1 MTDGRW
7 VWGGGILTSTAAA
20 VARELDRTRV
30 ERDAY
35 RDALEQV
42 THDFTPRRPGSDV
55 CGVCGWFD
63 GPEHQ
68 TPGRVA
74 AALAVGTPGAVS

>member
-1 MTDGRW
+1 M
-7 VWGGGILTSTAAA
+7 TAAAGSMLA
-20 VARELDRTRV
+20 VARELDRTRA

-35 RDALEQV
+35 RDALGEL
-42 THDFTPRRPGSDV
+42 THEFTPRRVGSDV

-74 AALAVGTPGAVS
+74 ATLAVGTSGAAL